1 MTDYLIGN
9 QEEMYQWAYRLTRN
23 YDDAQDLLQSTLL
36 CALKSVGMYTE
47 ENNISGWLYTIMRN
61 IFFNTTRHSG
71 RCCCMEKED
80 IERMMQLGENAL
92 NDNAEIAFDMS
103 DIQRAIDTLDR
114 PYKIPMSL
122 YLSGYKYQEIAEKM
136 GIPLGTVK
144 SRIHA
149 SRVQLQETLK
159 DFLINSVRGYSLK
172 KTLIFEPKFL
182 VFAGRIR

>member
-1 MTDYLIGN
+1 MMYTYLIGN

-159 DFLINSVRGYSLK
+159 DFRK
-172 KTLIFEPKFL
+172 
-182 VFAGRIR
+182 

>member
-1 MTDYLIGN
+1 MI
-9 QEEMYQWAYRLTRN
+9 ELT
-23 YDDAQDLLQSTLL
+23 L

-159 DFLINSVRGYSLK
+159 DFRK
-172 KTLIFEPKFL
+172 
-182 VFAGRIR
+182 

>member
-136 GIPLGTVK
+136 GFPLGTVK

-159 DFLINSVRGYSLK
+159 DFRK
-172 KTLIFEPKFL
+172 
-182 VFAGRIR
+182 

>member
-1 MTDYLIGN
+1 MEKEEMTDYLIGN

-61 IFFNTTRHSG
+61 IFFNTTSHSG

-159 DFLINSVRGYSLK
+159 DFRK
-172 KTLIFEPKFL
+172 
-182 VFAGRIR
+182 

>member
-1 MTDYLIGN
+1 MEKEEMTDYLIGN

-47 ENNISGWLYTIMRN
+47 ENNISGWLYTIMR
-61 IFFNTTRHSG
+61 NTTRHSG

-122 YLSGYKYQEIAEKM
+122 YLSGYKYQEVAEKM

-159 DFLINSVRGYSLK
+159 DFRK
-172 KTLIFEPKFL
+172 
-182 VFAGRIR
+182 

>member
-23 YDDAQDLLQSTLL
+23 YDDALDLLQSTLL

-159 DFLINSVRGYSLK
+159 DFRK
-172 KTLIFEPKFL
+172 
-182 VFAGRIR
+182 

>member
-1 MTDYLIGN
+1 MEKEEMTDYLIGN

-92 NDNAEIAFDMS
+92 NDNAEIEFDMS

-159 DFLINSVRGYSLK
+159 DFRK
-172 KTLIFEPKFL
+172 
-182 VFAGRIR
+182 

>member
-36 CALKSVGMYTE
+36 CTLKSVGMYTE

-159 DFLINSVRGYSLK
+159 DFRK
-172 KTLIFEPKFL
+172 
-182 VFAGRIR
+182 

>member
-23 YDDAQDLLQSTLL
+23 YDDAQDLLQLTLL

-159 DFLINSVRGYSLK
+159 DFRN
-172 KTLIFEPKFL
+172 
-182 VFAGRIR
+182 

>member
-1 MTDYLIGN
+1 MEKEEMTDYLIGN

-36 CALKSVGMYTE
+36 CALESVGMYTE

-159 DFLINSVRGYSLK
+159 DFRK
-172 KTLIFEPKFL
+172 
-182 VFAGRIR
+182 

>member
-149 SRVQLQETLK
+149 RRVQLQETLK
-159 DFLINSVRGYSLK
+159 DFRK
-172 KTLIFEPKFL
+172 
-182 VFAGRIR
+182 

>member
-1 MTDYLIGN
+1 MEKEEMTDYLIGN

-149 SRVQLQETLK
+149 SRVQLQETVK
-159 DFLINSVRGYSLK
+159 DFSK
-172 KTLIFEPKFL
+172 
-182 VFAGRIR
+182 

>member
-122 YLSGYKYQEIAEKM
+122 YLSGNKYQEIAEKM

-159 DFLINSVRGYSLK
+159 DFRK
-172 KTLIFEPKFL
+172 
-182 VFAGRIR
+182 

>member
-61 IFFNTTRHSG
+61 IFFNTTPHSG

-149 SRVQLQETLK
+149 SRVQLQLQETLK
-159 DFLINSVRGYSLK
+159 DFRK
-172 KTLIFEPKFL
+172 
-182 VFAGRIR
+182 

>member
-1 MTDYLIGN
+1 MEKEEITDYLIGN

-159 DFLINSVRGYSLK
+159 DFRK
-172 KTLIFEPKFL
+172 
-182 VFAGRIR
+182 

>member
-136 GIPLGTVK
+136 GIPLSTVK

-159 DFLINSVRGYSLK
+159 DFRK
-172 KTLIFEPKFL
+172 
-182 VFAGRIR
+182 

>member
-1 MTDYLIGN
+1 MEKEEMTDYLIGN

-149 SRVQLQETLK
+149 SRVQLQETL
-159 DFLINSVRGYSLK
+159 
-172 KTLIFEPKFL
+172 TLIPQHFDLTLF
-182 VFAGRIR
+182 IST

>member
-47 ENNISGWLYTIMRN
+47 ENNISGLLYTIMRN

-71 RCCCMEKED
+71 RCFCMEKED
-80 IERMMQLGENAL
+80 IERMMQLRENAL
-92 NDNAEIAFDMS
+92 NDNVEIAFDMS

-159 DFLINSVRGYSLK
+159 DFRK
-172 KTLIFEPKFL
+172 
-182 VFAGRIR
+182 

>member
-1 MTDYLIGN
+1 M
-9 QEEMYQWAYRLTRN
+9 AYRLTRN

-159 DFLINSVRGYSLK
+159 DFRK
-172 KTLIFEPKFL
+172 
-182 VFAGRIR
+182 

>member
-61 IFFNTTRHSG
+61 IFFNTTHHSG

-159 DFLINSVRGYSLK
+159 DFRK
-172 KTLIFEPKFL
+172 
-182 VFAGRIR
+182 

>member
-1 MTDYLIGN
+1 MEKEEMTDYLIGN

-149 SRVQLQETLK
+149 SRVQLQLQETLK
-159 DFLINSVRGYSLK
+159 DFRK
-172 KTLIFEPKFL
+172 
-182 VFAGRIR
+182 

>member
-103 DIQRAIDTLDR
+103 DIQRAIDTLHR

-159 DFLINSVRGYSLK
+159 DFRK
-172 KTLIFEPKFL
+172 
-182 VFAGRIR
+182 

>member
-149 SRVQLQETLK
+149 SQVQLQETLK
-159 DFLINSVRGYSLK
+159 DFRK
-172 KTLIFEPKFL
+172 
-182 VFAGRIR
+182 

>member
-1 MTDYLIGN
+1 MREMTDYLIGN

-159 DFLINSVRGYSLK
+159 DFRK
-172 KTLIFEPKFL
+172 
-182 VFAGRIR
+182 

>member
-47 ENNISGWLYTIMRN
+47 ENNISGWLYTIVRN

-159 DFLINSVRGYSLK
+159 DFRK
-172 KTLIFEPKFL
+172 
-182 VFAGRIR
+182 

>member
-1 MTDYLIGN
+1 MEKEEMTDYLIGN

-36 CALKSVGMYTE
+36 YALKSVGMYTE

-159 DFLINSVRGYSLK
+159 DFRK
-172 KTLIFEPKFL
+172 
-182 VFAGRIR
+182 

>member
-23 YDDAQDLLQSTLL
+23 YDDAQDLLQSILL

-159 DFLINSVRGYSLK
+159 DFRK
-172 KTLIFEPKFL
+172 
-182 VFAGRIR
+182 

>member
-9 QEEMYQWAYRLTRN
+9 QEEMDQWAYRLTRN

-159 DFLINSVRGYSLK
+159 DFRK
-172 KTLIFEPKFL
+172 
-182 VFAGRIR
+182 

>member
-149 SRVQLQETLK
+149 SRVQLQETSK
-159 DFLINSVRGYSLK
+159 DFRK
-172 KTLIFEPKFL
+172 
-182 VFAGRIR
+182 

>member
-36 CALKSVGMYTE
+36 CALKSIGMYTE

-159 DFLINSVRGYSLK
+159 DFRK
-172 KTLIFEPKFL
+172 
-182 VFAGRIR
+182 

>member
-136 GIPLGTVK
+136 GIPLCTVK

-159 DFLINSVRGYSLK
+159 DFRK
-172 KTLIFEPKFL
+172 
-182 VFAGRIR
+182 

>member
-159 DFLINSVRGYSLK
+159 DF
-172 KTLIFEPKFL
+172 
-182 VFAGRIR
+182 

>member
-1 MTDYLIGN
+1 MEKEEMTDYLIGN

-149 SRVQLQETLK
+149 SRVQLQETLNDFRKYIRKVFSYILLGGISIK
-159 DFLINSVRGYSLK
+159 DFD
-172 KTLIFEPKFL
+172 F
-182 VFAGRIR
+182 

>member
-36 CALKSVGMYTE
+36 CALKSAGMYTE

-61 IFFNTTRHSG
+61 VFPNSIRHSG
-71 RCCCMEKED
+71 RCRCMEKED
-80 IERMMQLGENAL
+80 IERMMLLGENES
-92 NDNAEIAFDMS
+92 NDNAEIAFDMN

-149 SRVQLQETLK
+149 SRVQLQERLK
-159 DFLINSVRGYSLK
+159 DFRK
-172 KTLIFEPKFL
+172 
-182 VFAGRIR
+182 

>member
-1 MTDYLIGN
+1 MEKEEMTDYLIGN

-92 NDNAEIAFDMS
+92 NAEIAFDMS

-159 DFLINSVRGYSLK
+159 DFRK
-172 KTLIFEPKFL
+172 
-182 VFAGRIR
+182 

>member
-136 GIPLGTVK
+136 GIPLGAVK

-159 DFLINSVRGYSLK
+159 DFRN
-172 KTLIFEPKFL
+172 
-182 VFAGRIR
+182 

>member
-144 SRIHA
+144 SRVHA

-159 DFLINSVRGYSLK
+159 DFRK
-172 KTLIFEPKFL
+172 
-182 VFAGRIR
+182 

>member
-1 MTDYLIGN
+1 MEKEEITDYLIGN

-47 ENNISGWLYTIMRN
+47 ENNISGWLYTTMRN

-159 DFLINSVRGYSLK
+159 DFRK
-172 KTLIFEPKFL
+172 
-182 VFAGRIR
+182 